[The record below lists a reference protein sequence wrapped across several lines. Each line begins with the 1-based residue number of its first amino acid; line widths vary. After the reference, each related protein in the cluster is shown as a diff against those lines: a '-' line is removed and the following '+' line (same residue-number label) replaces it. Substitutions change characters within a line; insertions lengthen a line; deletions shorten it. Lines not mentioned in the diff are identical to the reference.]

1 MNSNKLISIIFQGPI
16 VNFKG
21 VNVTK
26 KAIETSMKIFPNA
39 EIILSTWENET
50 LSDLNHLPI
59 KIILNED
66 PGSGLRK
73 YNPKTYHNVNR
84 IIVSSINGI
93 KAASNELVIKCRS
106 DIIFKN
112 NNSIEFFDKFHD
124 YNNEITFLD
133 QRVVVSNQTS
143 INVKY
148 GPPLLYH
155 LCDWFYLGTKADLIK
170 IFDIKLM
177 PSEYEDYYYY
187 NEKPE
192 NRIDKNN
199 LSRYMV
205 EDYIISTFLKKY
217 TTIIHQYYCDFS
229 ILEYLKFEKILAN
242 NFIVVDNKRLGIYAY
257 KYHNVAKK
265 YLWKSYTFFEW
276 KKIYYEYAVKK
287 RTIKVFDFD
296 RMFLFILNPLQAIN
310 YLQKRFITKKKRDAY
325 KIY

>member
-1 MNSNKLISIIFQGPI
+1 MNSNDLITIVFQGPI

-21 VNVTK
+21 INVTK
-26 KAIETSMKIFPNA
+26 KAIETSMKIFPNS

-93 KAASNELVIKCRS
+93 KAATNELVIKCRS

-177 PSEYEDYYYY
+177 PSEYENYY
-187 NEKPE
+187 NYFEKPE
-192 NRIDKNN
+192 NKIDVNN
-199 LSRYMV
+199 LSRYMA
-205 EDYIISTFLKKY
+205 EDYITSTFLNKY
-217 TTIIHQYYCDFS
+217 TKISHDYYCEYTDF
-229 ILEYLKFEKILAN
+229 EHLKFEKILAN
-242 NFIVVDNKRLGIYAY
+242 NFIVVDNVRLGIYAN
-257 KYHNVAKK
+257 KYHNLSKK

-276 KKIYYEYAVKK
+276 IQIYYKYAAKNNK
-287 RTIKVFDFD
+287 HKLHDFD
-296 RMFLFILNPLQAIN
+296 RLILFILNPIQSFRYFYTL
-310 YLQKRFITKKKRDAY
+310 LFKKGY
-325 KIY
+325 KNI